1 MDKIRLK
8 NIELYAYHG
17 VSPEE
22 QKLGQRFE
30 LDIELTSDFSTIDMA
45 DDITKTVN
53 YEEVYKLTKQIFC
66 NNKWKL
72 LETAASEV
80 AKGISDMNKI
90 QNVNVK
96 IRKLNPPIPG
106 FMGCFEVECNHGR
119 TS

>member
-1 MDKIRLK
+1 MDSIRLK

-30 LDIELTSDFSTIDMA
+30 LDIELTSDLATKDMA
-45 DDITKTVN
+45 DDITNAVN
-53 YEEVYKLTKQIFC
+53 YEDVYNLTKQIFC

-72 LETAASEV
+72 LETAAVKV
-80 AKGISDMNKI
+80 AKGISELNKV
-90 QNVNVK
+90 QAVNVR

-106 FMGCFEVECNHGR
+106 FMGCFEVECNLGM
-119 TS
+119 TE